1 MKLEDKNIFRI
12 SRSSKDTK
20 NLGVGNVLSTNKRY
34 TYILEIQK
42 NLDIQ
47 KMDMLEVFKDT
58 KLW

>member
-20 NLGVGNVLSTNKRY
+20 NVLSTNKRY

-58 KLW
+58 KLR